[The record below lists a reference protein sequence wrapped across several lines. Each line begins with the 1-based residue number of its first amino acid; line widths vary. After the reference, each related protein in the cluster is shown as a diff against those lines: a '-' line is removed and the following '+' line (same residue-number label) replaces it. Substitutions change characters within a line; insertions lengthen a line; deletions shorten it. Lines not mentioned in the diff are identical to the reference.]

1 MRKGIALYLS
11 ALLLAALL
19 SGCSQPAASEA
30 AATPAPSPASTAT
43 PTPEP
48 ATPTPAPTPAPTE
61 EPAEEYQPG
70 ERTDTDYTSTTL
82 GLHFALPETM
92 VMASDDEINQMMQV
106 TTDMLYEDPDTGEMI
121 LDYSQLN
128 TVYEM
133 MAIDVT
139 NGSNVIVMSEKL
151 PLAAMTVD
159 QYIAAMEQQLSQ
171 TTMSIDFGDPEPYTL
186 GSTEFTCLSYS
197 VEANGARMNQLMLL
211 KKVDD
216 RMYAITISYPDTV
229 ELAPLLACFSP
240 TGNSV

>member
-1 MRKGIALYLS
+1 
-11 ALLLAALL
+11 
-19 SGCSQPAASEA
+19 
-30 AATPAPSPASTAT
+30 
-43 PTPEP
+43 
-48 ATPTPAPTPAPTE
+48 
-61 EPAEEYQPG
+61 
-70 ERTDTDYTSTTL
+70 
-82 GLHFALPETM
+82 M

-159 QYIAAMEQQLSQ
+159 QYIAAMEQQLSR

>member
-48 ATPTPAPTPAPTE
+48 ATPTPAPTE

-106 TTDMLYEDPDTGEMI
+106 TTDMLYEDPRYPGEMI

-159 QYIAAMEQQLSQ
+159 QYIAAMEQQLSR

>member
-30 AATPAPSPASTAT
+30 AATPAPSPASTAI

-48 ATPTPAPTPAPTE
+48 ATPTPAPTE

-159 QYIAAMEQQLSQ
+159 QYIAAMEQQLSR

-197 VEANGARMNQLMLL
+197 VEANGTRMNQLMLL

>member
-1 MRKGIALYLS
+1 MEKLTAYINETLPELHDLIVTLCGI
-11 ALLLAALL
+11 
-19 SGCSQPAASEA
+19 
-30 AATPAPSPASTAT
+30 PAPSHHEEKRAEFCWDWLIRNGADPARVRID
-43 PTPEP
+43 P
-48 ATPTPAPTPAPTE
+48 A
-61 EPAEEYQPG
+61 
-70 ERTDTDYTSTTL
+70 
-82 GLHFALPETM
+82 
-92 VMASDDEINQMMQV
+92 
-106 TTDMLYEDPDTGEMI
+106 
-121 LDYSQLN
+121 LN